1 MSGKK
6 KHRNFNDFLH
16 YLQGVFSNRE
26 RHSFE
31 RDLESDPF
39 AKEALEGM
47 ERLSP
52 EQAEE
57 DLLELHFRLR
67 ERLARKEPVRKR
79 LARRRRIAIY
89 STAAVIASLLIVGT
103 VFLQLYDLDPEK
115 AEKKLYEKEY
125 PAVAPGEKEEPPE
138 EPVPEEGP
146 PTREAPA
153 RKGVEKVPEE
163 EEAAAQPAPAEET
176 AARPAPEKEPASAP
190 EPEDRIVHEEA
201 RPTRPDAETRERVM
215 QPQALQK
222 RAVTSKE
229 TVAFRAEGMIA
240 ETVSHVIVVG
250 EDLQPAADPSIATD
264 LTDQDIPETRGKTS
278 PEPSTGHEAF
288 RTYVKENLRFPAE
301 DTVTERAVVVMQF
314 TVTPE
319 GEIRNIRALRSPG
332 EPFTREAERV
342 LLEGPSWNPATDQ
355 GENIEDRVR
364 LRFVFKR

>member
-16 YLQGVFSNRE
+16 YLKGVFSNRE

-39 AKEALEGM
+39 AKEALEGI

-67 ERLARKEPVRKR
+67 EQLARKEPARKR
-79 LARRRRIAIY
+79 LARKRRIAIY
-89 STAAVIASLLIVGT
+89 SAAAVIASLLIVGT
-103 VFLQLYDLDPEK
+103 VFLQLYDPDPEK

-125 PAVAPGEKEEPPE
+125 PAVAPGEKEE
-138 EPVPEEGP
+138 
-146 PTREAPA
+146 
-153 RKGVEKVPEE
+153 
-163 EEAAAQPAPAEET
+163 AAAQPAPAEET
-176 AARPAPEKEPASAP
+176 AARPAPEKEPAARPAPEKEPAGAP

-222 RAVTSKE
+222 KAVTAKE

-250 EDLQPAADPSIATD
+250 EDLQPAAHPSKATD

-332 EPFTREAERV
+332 EPFTRKAERV